1 MWREALSCCWEGLR
15 RISER
20 DAGRLKSTDGGA
32 TELTFLL
39 RFELAVLPSPFL
51 SLTLTTAFPQN
62 VEHGRKHQFPVIP
75 LFLLVSKLLLPRPQQ
90 PTLPSLLLHRPPSTS
105 SLLSDACLSL
115 SSPHFL
121 ALPKQSGIITSS
133 ILSHPQLK
141 RPRSPHASRQK
152 LRGETAQK
160 IALVDHI

>member
-1 MWREALSCCWEGLR
+1 MWREAELLWEGLR

-51 SLTLTTAFPQN
+51 SLTLTTAFPQD
-62 VEHGRKHQFPVIP
+62 VEHGRKHQSRVIP
-75 LFLLVSKLLLPRPQQ
+75 LFLLSKLLLPRPQQ

-121 ALPKQSGIITSS
+121 ALPKQSGIINLIDTLPSPTQTAEITSC
-133 ILSHPQLK
+133 IKAEAQRGDRPEDRLS
-141 RPRSPHASRQK
+141 RPH
-152 LRGETAQK
+152 
-160 IALVDHI
+160 